1 VPKSSIEENPS
12 TRSRVATTRSDGST
26 ITVQS
31 SGAAGVKLTCTGTG
45 TCGGKLTLT
54 AKGTAKKGKKAKSET
69 IGRATFSIPAGKTA
83 TIKLTLNAA
92 GKALLGADHGRL
104 GARLSILKPSPAPS
118 QTHTDSVHLVQQ
130 KAHGKAKK

>member
-31 SGAAGVKLTCTGTG
+31 SGAAGVKLTCTGTD

-54 AKGTAKKGKKAKSET
+54 AKGTAKKGKKAKTET
-69 IGRATFSIPAGKTA
+69 IGTASFSVAAGKTV
-83 TIKLTLNAA
+83 TIKLTLNST
-92 GKALLGADHGRL
+92 GKALLKSAHGH
-104 GARLSILKPSPAPS
+104 LSVTLTILKSSPSPT
-118 QTHTDSVHLVQQ
+118 QTNTDSIHLTQQ
-130 KAHGKAKK
+130 KASKTKK